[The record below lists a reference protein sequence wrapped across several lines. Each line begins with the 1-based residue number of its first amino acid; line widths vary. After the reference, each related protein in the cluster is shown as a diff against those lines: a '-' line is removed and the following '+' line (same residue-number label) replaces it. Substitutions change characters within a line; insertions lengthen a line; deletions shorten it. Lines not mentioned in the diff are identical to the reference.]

1 MKLKVLLSKWISIY
15 VQCLVIYVVIQLLSI
30 AMFTAIIK
38 FQASPHWLEY
48 DGNCHIH
55 STLSTEM
62 PSNHFCLRDVENFY
76 CQYKAK
82 LSMSNTRTWKYV
94 KICKYLIITAYC
106 HSHFDHYWDWVTMRC
121 SCQSQAKQSKLP
133 SLMRFSSRHFHFV
146 PCFGWFCQK
155 KNCWNYFFLA
165 C

>member
-1 MKLKVLLSKWISIY
+1 MWWSNYYRLPCSR
-15 VQCLVIYVVIQLLSI
+15 QLLSFKLHRI
-30 AMFTAIIK
+30 GLSMMEIVIFIRPYQLK
-38 FQASPHWLEY
+38 
-48 DGNCHIH
+48 CHQTI
-55 STLSTEM
+55 
-62 PSNHFCLRDVENFY
+62 FAWDVENFY